1 MHPLLLIILTAL
13 ILDYLLDLIANLAN
27 LANLNHLQPQPP
39 ALLKD
44 IYEKKEYSR
53 SQAYLRQTTRF
64 SLIQS
69 TLTLFL
75 TLGFVLVGGFGFF
88 DTIVQNLTSNSY
100 LAGIIFTSSLLLL
113 TTLVSLPF
121 SVYSTFVIEA
131 KFGFNQTNLS
141 TFASDTIKTIL
152 ISVVLVNAILVLIM
166 WLFNLLGP
174 VAWLV
179 AWATVSLIQLFLVF
193 IAPLVFLPLFNR
205 FTPLPPGELRSQ
217 IHSYTKSQGYRL
229 EGIYTM
235 DGSRRSTK
243 GNAFFIGFGP
253 LKRVVLFDT
262 LIKNHPPSQLVAI
275 LAHEIG
281 HYRLGHILQRLI
293 LSLAVTFI
301 LFFLLDQL
309 LGFPPLFNAFS
320 LKPSLYAGI
329 LLALFLFSPINR
341 LLSLF
346 TNAFSRHHEF
356 QADHFSISTY
366 PKPQALA
373 QALKTLSA
381 SNLTNL
387 TPHPLK
393 VILDYSH
400 PPLFNRL
407 QALSQSTPKRHS

>member
-13 ILDYLLDLIANLAN
+13 ILDYLLDLFANLV
-27 LANLNHLQPQPP
+27 NLNHLQPKPP
-39 ALLKD
+39 ELLKD
-44 IYEKKEYSR
+44 IYPKKEYAR
-53 SQAYLRQTTRF
+53 SQVYLRQTTHF

-69 TLTLFL
+69 TLTLIL
-75 TLGFVLVGGFGFF
+75 TLGFILVGGFGYF
-88 DTIVQNLTSNSY
+88 DALAQNLTSNSY
-100 LAGIIFTSSLLLL
+100 LAGIIFSSSLLIL
-113 TTLVSLPF
+113 TTLLSLPF
-121 SVYSTFVIEA
+121 SVYSTFVLEA
-131 KFGFNQTNLS
+131 KFGFNQSNLS
-141 TFASDTIKTIL
+141 TFVSDTIKTIL
-152 ISVVLVNAILVLIM
+152 ISLVLVNAILVLIM

-174 VAWLV
+174 FAWLA
-179 AWATVSLIQLFLVF
+179 AWISVSLIQLFLVF

-205 FTPLPPGELRSQ
+205 FSPLPSGKLRSQ
-217 IHSYTKSQGYRL
+217 IQAYAKAQGYRL

-243 GNAFFIGFGP
+243 ANAFFIGFGP

-281 HYRLGHILQRLI
+281 HHRLGHILHRLI
-293 LSLAVTFI
+293 LSLIVTFL

-309 LGFPPLFNAFS
+309 LGFSPLFTAFS
-320 LKPSLYAGI
+320 LRPSLYTGI

-346 TNAFSRHHEF
+346 TNAFSRHHEY

-373 QALKTLSA
+373 KALKTLSA

-400 PPLFNRL
+400 PPLVNRL
-407 QALSQSTPKRHS
+407 QALGQTSSKPKHHS